1 MDERQEAWRKRGE
14 ENARRQKAQG
24 LRVPVGA
31 SLSTLSPI
39 VPIANRGAPS
49 F

>member
-1 MDERQEAWRKRGE
+1 MEEAREAWRKSGE
-14 ENARRQKAQG
+14 ENARRQQAQG

>member
-1 MDERQEAWRKRGE
+1 MDEPQEAWRKRSE
-14 ENARRQKAQG
+14 ENAGRLLGQRF
-24 LRVPVGA
+24 PVTVAA